1 MECLRGH
8 TTRALTVLPSP
19 TKSTAIV
26 GVVLCAVA
34 HSGDR
39 AVTGSVSVLI
49 HGHSAN
55 AVPAYKSWP
64 LCYFIAFH
72 LIPHTYEACE
82 QGNKHI
88 AVISCSTEVKASRNI
103 ANYPTNFTT
112 SAKVIAHV
120 QGY

>member
-26 GVVLCAVA
+26 GVVLCAVV

-64 LCYFIAFH
+64 LCYFTSS
-72 LIPHTYEACE
+72 HTLT
-82 QGNKHI
+82 KH
-88 AVISCSTEVKASRNI
+88 ASKEVSLLQL
-103 ANYPTNFTT
+103 
-112 SAKVIAHV
+112 SAAAPK
-120 QGY
+120 